1 MDTLAKAGIY
11 VILDVN
17 TPHSSIT
24 RSDAAC
30 SYNTDYLQEVFAS
43 IVEFAQFD
51 NTLGFFAGNEVI
63 NDGPS
68 LEAAPYVKAVVRD
81 MKTFIKNRGFR
92 TIPVGYSAASVDEY
106 RLPSGLYFNCGTT
119 TWPESTCTVLMT
131 IPGVVTPV

>member
-1 MDTLAKAGIY
+1 MYGYLSRYLRDTRCQY
-11 VILDVN
+11 
-17 TPHSSIT
+17 PHSSIT

-68 LEAAPYVKAVVRD
+68 LEAAPRQG
-81 MKTFIKNRGFR
+81 R
-92 TIPVGYSAASVDEY
+92 
-106 RLPSGLYFNCGTT
+106 C
-119 TWPESTCTVLMT
+119 
-131 IPGVVTPV
+131 

>member
-24 RSDAAC
+24 RSDASC

-92 TIPVGYSAASVDEY
+92 TIP
-106 RLPSGLYFNCGTT
+106 L
-119 TWPESTCTVLMT
+119 
-131 IPGVVTPV
+131 VTPLLVSTNTDYLLVSISMWRRRHGQNRHVRY